1 MALKR
6 SRNLH
11 TGVAMLVMAAGS
23 LAGCGNKGDLYLVP
37 DQITD
42 QEIQEL
48 DRVLSVEDIPA
59 AEPAEARTTAAENFI
74 FEILER
80 DNYKVGYL

>member
-1 MALKR
+1 
-6 SRNLH
+6 
-11 TGVAMLVMAAGS
+11 MLVMAAGS

-48 DRVLSVEDIPA
+48 DRVLRVEDTPA
-59 AEPAEARTTAAENFI
+59 AEPAEVDDMMVFDDPL
-74 FEILER
+74 LEDPQLDDQERPVR
-80 DNYKVGYL
+80 DGSRLLPADE